1 MYRCNEC
8 YNLTVLDSPP
18 DWFESSTPVEH
29 VAYLYGIK
37 EEAFQCAI
45 LRGSRVR
52 LIKPEDQMEI
62 CTVKIAPHNA
72 RNTKPILYLLLS
84 NKDFQKLKSAFRS
97 CTRYESLNVRVL
109 FQADENY
116 YKTLYQTL
124 DTIPEFMIH
133 KITPTKVSFSVAQSK
148 IGSLTANV
156 NCECECGLKE
166 LDIDEEKVA
175 LLQKIIT
182 CGSDVPF
189 VISGAFGTG
198 KTTIL
203 ARATYEFVH
212 QSLSSVQ
219 TRILVCTHHTRNA
232 DWYMNK
238 YFIPAFKSNASVEV
252 VRVMRS
258 SKEPNYAYANIRFVD
273 HVNFNVN
280 GRLQQ
285 VKCLIIVTTFATSQK
300 IVDKLNH
307 LAFSHIIL
315 DEAAQVREPEAIT
328 PLCMGNENTKIIIAG
343 DDKQVQ

>member
-1 MYRCNEC
+1 MQWMLQY
-8 YNLTVLDSPP
+8 TVLDSPP

-29 VAYLYGIK
+29 VAYLDGIK
-37 EEAFQCAI
+37 EEAVQCAI

-62 CTVKIAPHNA
+62 CTVKIAPHNG

-84 NKDFQKLKSAFRS
+84 NKDFQKLKSAFHS
-97 CTRYESLNVRVL
+97 CTRYESLNVRIL

-124 DTIPEFMIH
+124 DTIPEFMID
-133 KITPTKVSFSVAQSK
+133 KITPTKESFSIAQSK
-148 IGSLTANV
+148 KGSLTT
-156 NCECECGLKE
+156 NCECACGLKK
-166 LDIDEEKVA
+166 LCIDQEKVT
-175 LLQKIIT
+175 LLQTILT

-219 TRILVCTHHTRNA
+219 TRVLVCTHHTRNA
-232 DWYMNK
+232 DCYMNK
-238 YFIPAFKSNASVEV
+238 YFIPAFKSNSNVEV
-252 VRVMRS
+252 VRVMRL
-258 SKEPNYAYANIRFVD
+258 SKETNHAYDNIRFVD
-273 HVNFNVN
+273 HANFNVDE
-280 GRLQQ
+280 RLHQ
-285 VKCLIIVTTFATSQK
+285 VKCLIIVTTFTTSQK

-328 PLCMGNENTKIIIAG
+328 PLCIGNENTKIIIAG